1 MGLDKHTNAKA
12 NICTCNFSC
21 RTRRLTWHEGF
32 IPASEVWIK
41 IGGDKGGGTFK
52 MHFQIVNIATPNS
65 DHTHVCFAALQLGT
79 VSPTSTQHLTRFKD
93 QVEHLNGMK
102 WR

>member
-1 MGLDKHTNAKA
+1 MSLDKNTIAKA
-12 NICTCNFSC
+12 NVFTCTFSC
-21 RTRRLTWHEGF
+21 RTRRLTWYEGF

-52 MHFQIVNIATPNS
+52 MNFQIVNIATHNS
-65 DHTHVCFAALQLGT
+65 VHNACVFCCFAAG
-79 VSPTSTQHLTRFKD
+79 VSVTNLHAVLDCFKD

-102 WR
+102 WS